1 MAGMTVTRDDTGRPY
16 WISWYQTEEA
26 GEFELHTPWWISG
39 YALGGTNPTICA
51 AVMAVDEAAARERIL
66 ASFDRRPDRLE
77 FRFVT
82 AQAPDW
88 SPYCDRFQ
96 AADWMRWPA

>member
-1 MAGMTVTRDDTGRPY
+1 MTAHDQTPAGRRPY
-16 WISWYQTEEA
+16 WVSWYQTEEA
-26 GEFELHTPWWISG
+26 GPFELHTPWWVSG
-39 YALGGTNPTICA
+39 FLPADDANMVCA
-51 AVMAVDEAAARERIL
+51 AIMAADENGARERIL
-66 ASFDRRPDRLE
+66 ASFDQRPDRLE

-82 AQAPDW
+82 AQPPGW